1 MSKKVI
7 PNEALDIL
15 ETSLNMKVISRSQA
29 VMHVKPLSS
38 FTSMGVLSVA
48 MEKASLDSSKYS
60 VLLEE
65 EHPGNYTP
73 KFVNYGY
80 YFINE
85 MLAKKFGGCVSNS
98 RYWILHDETR
108 GSGLAGGMYGYEG
121 DHLPTAEEIIQYI
134 EELYEKM

>member
-15 ETSLNMKVISRSQA
+15 ETSLKMKVISRSQA
-29 VMHVKPLSS
+29 VMYVKPLSS
-38 FTSMGVLSVA
+38 FTNMGELSVA

-65 EHPGNYTP
+65 EDL

-98 RYWILHDETR
+98 RYWILYNETR
-108 GSGLAGGMYGYEG
+108 DSGLAGGMYGYEG